1 MVTVRF
7 SRMDRGDKTF
17 TLIVYILLTLLTVV
31 VLYPLLFVLAASFS
45 DPDLVLKG
53 EVTIFP
59 KGFTLKP
66 YSMVFE
72 NEDIWRGYL
81 NTIVYT
87 VVGTLINVAMTILL
101 AYPLSRPDMPL
112 KKPITLMIIF
122 TMYFDGGMIPSYLL
136 VRQLGL
142 YNSMWALII
151 PVAISTYNFVVAR
164 SFFESSIPKEMYESA
179 MIDGSSDIR
188 TLFQIV
194 LPLSSAIIAVLTL
207 FYAVEHWNSYFS
219 ALIYLQN
226 EDLYPLQIILRNI
239 LLLGQTE
246 QMGSNDVGMG
256 EKIKM
261 AEAIKYSAIVISSL
275 PVLCIYPFVQKHFVK
290 GVMIGAVK
298 G

>member
-1 MVTVRF
+1 
-7 SRMDRGDKTF
+7 
-17 TLIVYILLTLLTVV
+17 
-31 VLYPLLFVLAASFS
+31 
-45 DPDLVLKG
+45 
-53 EVTIFP
+53 
-59 KGFTLKP
+59 
-66 YSMVFE
+66 
-72 NEDIWRGYL
+72 
-81 NTIVYT
+81 
-87 VVGTLINVAMTILL
+87 
-101 AYPLSRPDMPL
+101 
-112 KKPITLMIIF
+112 
-122 TMYFDGGMIPSYLL
+122 
-136 VRQLGL
+136 
-142 YNSMWALII
+142 MWALII

>member
-122 TMYFDGGMIPSYLL
+122 TMYFDGGMIPS
-136 VRQLGL
+136 
-142 YNSMWALII
+142 
-151 PVAISTYNFVVAR
+151 
-164 SFFESSIPKEMYESA
+164 
-179 MIDGSSDIR
+179 
-188 TLFQIV
+188 
-194 LPLSSAIIAVLTL
+194 
-207 FYAVEHWNSYFS
+207 
-219 ALIYLQN
+219 
-226 EDLYPLQIILRNI
+226 
-239 LLLGQTE
+239 
-246 QMGSNDVGMG
+246 
-256 EKIKM
+256 
-261 AEAIKYSAIVISSL
+261 
-275 PVLCIYPFVQKHFVK
+275 
-290 GVMIGAVK
+290 
-298 G
+298 